1 MRRGVGLIMVVM
13 AFFAGAAQYTAVVA
27 PDQDA
32 TFWGWIPV
40 VVLTWLAVLNLK
52 PKRSRRAL
60 DRGPSEDP

>member
-1 MRRGVGLIMVVM
+1 MRRGVGAIMVVM
-13 AFFAGAAQYTAVVA
+13 AFLAGAAQYTAVVA

-52 PKRSRRAL
+52 RKRPRRAP
-60 DRGPSEDP
+60 DRGRPEDP